1 MKASIDFAI
10 KLPTL
15 DVDFAFIFL
24 SLSLVFAFVSARCC
38 VLCVLKFLGTWTHPS
53 STHCTMQDRVF
64 CCCWRW
70 KTCWY
75 AHFSSFFLSFTAAWR
90 FAVAVQRPVDIKNR
104 PRIPIP
110 DEDPYSVA
118 SNELENS
125 GASGSSGEIG
135 RERIAVTKEHLMQ
148 QMNGKRSEKPPKLP
162 PRDNIYPQ
170 VRVVRVSETVINN
183 GQSEILNFKFH
194 VRDFLLR
201 CNLTQKKHYKTC
213 SLSLSLPLVHIQPD
227 YDDIEDRKIS
237 ARRKSEKGK
246 NSKSYGEL
254 IRRLIFFFFSS
265 SKWCN

>member
-1 MKASIDFAI
+1 MNS
-10 KLPTL
+10 PQQYTL
-15 DVDFAFIFL
+15 YN
-24 SLSLVFAFVSARCC
+24 AR
-38 VLCVLKFLGTWTHPS
+38 S
-53 STHCTMQDRVF
+53 RF

-183 GQSEILNFKFH
+183 GKSEILNFKFH

-201 CNLTQKKHYKTC
+201 CNLTQKKALQNLF
-213 SLSLSLPLVHIQPD
+213 SLSFSPSRP
-227 YDDIEDRKIS
+227 YS
-237 ARRKSEKGK
+237 AR
-246 NSKSYGEL
+246 L
-254 IRRLIFFFFSS
+254 RRH
-265 SKWCN
+265 WR